1 MREETGLFTFL
12 NTQPLVQCLVDSRL
26 LERIYRI
33 NLKKNDKYF
42 MTTQGIEAWPSKP
55 QFLIE
60 IFLIII
66 FINHLPG
73 FFHWSNET

>member
-1 MREETGLFTFL
+1 
-12 NTQPLVQCLVDSRL
+12 
-26 LERIYRI
+26 
-33 NLKKNDKYF
+33 
-42 MTTQGIEAWPSKP
+42 MTTQGIEAWPSQA

-66 FINHLPG
+66 FISHLPG